1 MTAFFASDSGRQRQP
16 SNEETGG
23 LEDNEDLPLSPDE
36 DMPLIPDEER
46 VIDVPS

>member
-1 MTAFFASDSGRQRQP
+1 MTASNQGRRSQSSP
-16 SNEETGG
+16 EDPLG
-23 LEDNEDLPLSPDE
+23 LDDTEDLPLSPDE

>member
-1 MTAFFASDSGRQRQP
+1 MTFFSASNQGRRSPDSL
-16 SNEETGG
+16 EEPVG
-23 LEDNEDLPLSPDE
+23 LDDTEDLPLSLDE